1 MIYRETTRGCFAGT
15 HVHTRRIPRLEVNR
29 NTASLAF
36 LVSVNSRRRTSSLFA
51 PDVNRASPPE
61 NRVLSVACR
70 LIKRSAIFFPEFIF
84 RLEKNDDS
92 HYRFNVNTRSE
103 FSFHSGCMNI
113 SFNSFIN

>member
-15 HVHTRRIPRLEVNR
+15 HVYTRRIPRLEVNR
-29 NTASLAF
+29 NAASLAF

-70 LIKRSAIFFPEFIF
+70 LIKRSAIFFS
-84 RLEKNDDS
+84 RVYLS
-92 HYRFNVNTRSE
+92 S
-103 FSFHSGCMNI
+103 
-113 SFNSFIN
+113 